1 MDRNNNALKY
11 VHFGI
16 SFGTTMAVS
25 IYLGFK
31 GGTWLDNRFNTYPLF
46 LIVGILLGVGV
57 TFKNLLDNLK
67 RIEKKQ
73 G

>member
-1 MDRNNNALKY
+1 MGKENNALKY

-16 SFGTTMAVS
+16 SFGITMAVS

-46 LIVGILLGVGV
+46 LIVGILLGVSV

-67 RIEKKQ
+67 RMEKKPD
-73 G
+73 

>member
-1 MDRNNNALKY
+1 MDRNNALKY

-31 GGTWLDNRFNTYPLF
+31 GGTWLDNRLNSEPLF
-46 LIVGILLGVGV
+46 LIMGIFLGIGV

-67 RIEKKQ
+67 RMEKEQ